1 MKNSALK
8 QALAGLCILLFI
20 SPVFSQ
26 QTDFSYKEKGKN
38 QFSATLYF
46 SDEHGGEVVAPENFA
61 SYEYVYFTVKTNSE
75 SEKDYFKEGDIED
88 CFAEIKLVQ
97 NGKKNSL
104 KKQPVIIKNANE
116 KISRVLLTF
125 PKNGV
130 KLYEP
135 IVFVNAID
143 TSDAIAIRDKYFPSY
158 NQYLPIYEEGMELRD
173 LHKYVDAYKILI
185 KVVKDA
191 KTNEEIEHL
200 GFYPNISNTMV
211 SNAIIQKADTL
222 YKLMEAVSLNFK
234 KYANKTDLKTMD
246 SICDKMEE
254 GKLVFTPYFEMGE
267 SKSKTCRETYLSKLE
282 KVMKTI
288 SGSRELYKAKILAF
302 LETGTYSEYKFSLY
316 MSILVNMTTRLDTL
330 GMLSGLR
337 ELDMSILDEMQTEKE
352 ELKITNWYDDFQ
364 VLVEML
370 NMDIKEKGIIFN
382 DKIIENLQRQKS
394 LEPEPYLQIFLAF
407 NELSGKRST
416 FVNYLKNALIYCT
429 DKNLMLNMEMWVLSF
444 NLSGANI
451 SRYTIEQMN
460 KGIMFVD
467 QQSWTEAEK
476 IFSTITKQANTIAP
490 PWFFLGKIQYKTDKI
505 FTAEA
510 KFNRAL
516 EIYPQY
522 IAPRLFNFN
531 MLYSQG
537 RFEELIKGVDEAI
550 LINDIWLYHFWKAK
564 SLYGLEKS
572 KQVIAEI
579 KEQCINLNPYS
590 VEAYFLLG
598 DAYVLLNEID
608 NAREAYQKT
617 QEIDIYTA
625 GDMYNEKMKA
635 LQELDN

>member
-1 MKNSALK
+1 
-8 QALAGLCILLFI
+8 LLFI

-38 QFSATLYF
+38 QYSATLYF
-46 SDEHGGEVVAPENFA
+46 SDEQGGEDVAPENFA
-61 SYEYVYFTVKTNSE
+61 TYEDVYFTVKTNSG
-75 SEKDYFKEGDIED
+75 SEKDYFKDGDIED
-88 CFAEIKLVQ
+88 CFAEIKLLQ
-97 NGKKNSL
+97 NGKKIPL
-104 KKQPVIIKNANE
+104 KKKPVVFTNSDE
-116 KISRVLLTF
+116 KISLVLLTF
-125 PKNGV
+125 PKNEV
-130 KLYEP
+130 KLYDP
-135 IVFVNAID
+135 IVFVNDID

-158 NQYLPIYEEGMELRD
+158 NEYLPIYEEGMKLRD
-173 LHKYVDAYKILI
+173 LHKYVDAYKKLI

-200 GFYPNISNTMV
+200 GFYPNILNSMV

-222 YKLMEAVSLNFK
+222 DKLMEAVSLNFE
-234 KYANKTDLKTMD
+234 KYVNKTGLRTMD

-254 GKLVFTPYFEMGE
+254 GKLAFTPYFEMGE
-267 SKSKTCRETYLSKLE
+267 SKSKTCKETYLSKLD
-282 KVMKTI
+282 KVMKKRTE
-288 SGSRELYKAKILAF
+288 SRELYKAKILGF

-316 MSILVNMTTRLDTL
+316 MNILVNMTTRLDTL
-330 GMLSGLR
+330 GILSGLR
-337 ELDMSILDEMQTEKE
+337 ELDMSTLDKMQPEKE
-352 ELKITNWYDDFQ
+352 ELKMTNWYDDFQ

-370 NMDIKEKGIIFN
+370 NMDIKAKGKFFN

-407 NELSGKRST
+407 NELSGNPST

-429 DKNLMLNMEMWVLSF
+429 DEDLMLNMEMWVLSF

-451 SRYTIEQMN
+451 SSYTVEQMN

-490 PWFFLGKIQYKTDKI
+490 PWFFLGKIQYKKDEI

-522 IAPRLFNFN
+522 IAPRLFKFN

-537 RFEELIKGVDEAI
+537 RFEELIKGIDEAI
-550 LINDIWLYHFWKAK
+550 LINDIWLYHYWKAK
-564 SLYGLEKS
+564 SLYGLEKP

-579 KEQCINLNPYS
+579 KEQCINLNPFS

-598 DAYVLLNEID
+598 DAYVLLHEID

-625 GDMYNEKMKA
+625 EDMYNVKMKA
-635 LQELDN
+635 LQEMGN